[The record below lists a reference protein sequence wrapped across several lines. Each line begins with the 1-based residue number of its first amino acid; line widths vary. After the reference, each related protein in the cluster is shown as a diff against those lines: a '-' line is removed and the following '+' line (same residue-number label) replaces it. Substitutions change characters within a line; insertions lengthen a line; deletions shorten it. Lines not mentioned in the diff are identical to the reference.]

1 MEGAMYRLISVLK
14 GAAIGAGAMYF
25 LDPDL
30 GNRRRALVRDQLY
43 HLCNKAGDVADAK
56 FRDMQNRLYGTFA
69 ELRSSL
75 HHDRPSD
82 KVLCDRV
89 RSIIGRYI
97 SHPGAIEV
105 DACDGIVILGG
116 PIPANELDDLLC
128 AVQSVRGV
136 AGVEDHLDIHQSG
149 EFIPDLQGSGRRT
162 G

>member
-1 MEGAMYRLISVLK
+1 
-14 GAAIGAGAMYF
+14 
-25 LDPDL
+25 
-30 GNRRRALVRDQLY
+30 
-43 HLCNKAGDVADAK
+43 
-56 FRDMQNRLYGTFA
+56 
-69 ELRSSL
+69 
-75 HHDRPSD
+75 
-82 KVLCDRV
+82 VLCDRV